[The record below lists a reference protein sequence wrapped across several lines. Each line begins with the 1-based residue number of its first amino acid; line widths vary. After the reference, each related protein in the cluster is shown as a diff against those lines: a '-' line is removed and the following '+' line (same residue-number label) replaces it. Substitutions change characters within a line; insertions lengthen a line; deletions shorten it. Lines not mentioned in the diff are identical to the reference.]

1 VFLSSRGSRAGRR
14 RRDVPLNSPELE
26 DQRFEGDRGDDRFRS
41 DPLKPESSAPEFYI
55 AGARLPPFL
64 AQTSHRFISA
74 PNAPVAWIGGTH
86 VKSARNWLTTLN
98 STLDSAPD

>member
-1 VFLSSRGSRAGRR
+1 
-14 RRDVPLNSPELE
+14 LE

-55 AGARLPPFL
+55 AGARLPLFL
-64 AQTSHRFISA
+64 AQTSNRLIWT
-74 PNAPVAWIGGTH
+74 PNAPAGWIGGTQ
-86 VKSARNWLTTLN
+86 VKSAGNWLTTLN